1 MDTVFPFP
9 FSTCTVQNPICVTGA
24 TKVDESSNLVN
35 VTMTILHRQ
44 AQRLICHMILEP
56 FELTIAIKS
65 HSYQRVKAPKHILL
79 SYNLPLLVPI
89 RLMAVLKWKLHSVPH
104 QKLQIVA
111 NIPNMLRFQSLLSA
125 RAPIK

>member
-1 MDTVFPFP
+1 
-9 FSTCTVQNPICVTGA
+9 
-24 TKVDESSNLVN
+24 
-35 VTMTILHRQ
+35 
-44 AQRLICHMILEP
+44 MILEP
-56 FELTIAIKS
+56 FELTIATKS
-65 HSYQRVKAPKHILL
+65 HSCQRVKAPKHILL

-104 QKLQIVA
+104 QKLQIVT